1 MENILNNSK
10 DGNIS
15 TGYVTKELAIYD
27 GRNGCEIDLGLAIS
41 PIGAAPELRESLKNR
56 DAFSRLCRYP
66 IDPLHSE
73 TCQILIEG
81 MGLQG
86 VSTDAVLFI
95 DNGSYGAG
103 DEMIRFLSHL
113 NYHEVLVS
121 TYSFPNVVQWAKRH
135 KILYKPL
142 PTFVED
148 PLASLQEVLKM
159 NKSNLCQRIVYIDY
173 PNNPFGVA
181 DPEVLRNVID
191 HVIECEGI
199 PLVDLAFGEIL
210 ETEFKDA
217 IQYTLTKGGIV
228 IGSLSKT
235 QGLPGL
241 RTGYAILSQI
251 LIEEKFLEGQRLV
264 FGLNNEAEFV
274 YQLLFKR
281 SQGQTLAQKHA
292 SRVASYNVKTNEQF
306 LKELKGF
313 GLHVGVTDLRAPIQV
328 IISNDNHFYQKL
340 AREGIKTTSLQDYS
354 VSLASGSGFS
364 DSAVRMLTPKTEYL
378 EEVLR
383 RIRKA
388 LRQ

>member
-1 MENILNNSK
+1 MNNSK
-10 DGNIS
+10 EANIA
-15 TGYVTKELAIYD
+15 TGYITKHFKNYD
-27 GRNGCEIDLGLAIS
+27 GRNGIEIDLGLAIC
-41 PIGAAPELRESLKNR
+41 PIGAAPELRELLKKR
-56 DAFSRLCRYP
+56 DAISSLCMYP

-73 TCQILIEG
+73 TCQVLIDG
-81 MGLQG
+81 IGLQG

-135 KILYKPL
+135 KILYTPL
-142 PTFVED
+142 PTCMED

-159 NKSNLCQRIVYIDY
+159 NKSGLCRRIVYIDY

-181 DPEVLRNVID
+181 NPEVLRNIID

-199 PLVDLAFGEIL
+199 PLVDLGFGEIL
-210 ETEFKDA
+210 GTEFKEA

-235 QGLPGL
+235 QGLLGL
-241 RTGYAILSQI
+241 RTGYAMLSQI
-251 LIEEKFLEGQRLV
+251 LIEEKFLKGQRLV
-264 FGLNNEAEFV
+264 FGLNNEAEFI
-274 YQLLFKR
+274 YQQLFKC
-281 SQGQTLAQKHA
+281 SQGETLAQKHA
-292 SRVASYNVKTNEQF
+292 SRAALYNVQTNEKF
-306 LKELKGF
+306 IKELKGF
-313 GLHVGVTDLRAPIQV
+313 GLHIGVTDLRTPIQV
-328 IISNDNHFYQKL
+328 IISNDNQFYQKL
-340 AREGIKTTSLQDYS
+340 AREGIKTTSLKDYS
-354 VSLASGSGFS
+354 VSLADGSGFS

-388 LRQ
+388 LN

>member
-1 MENILNNSK
+1 MDKRQI
-10 DGNIS
+10 GHIA
-15 TGYVTKELAIYD
+15 TGYVTKYLEIYD
-27 GRNGCEIDLGLAIS
+27 GRNGAEIDLGLAMS
-41 PIGAAPELRESLKNR
+41 PIGFAHELRDLLENR
-56 DAFSRLCRYP
+56 DAFSSLCIYP
-66 IDPLHSE
+66 IDPLHRE

-81 MGLQG
+81 IGLQE

-103 DEMIRFLSHL
+103 DEMMRFLSHL

-135 KILYKPL
+135 KILYTPL
-142 PTFVED
+142 PTFLKD

-159 NKSNLCQRIVYIDY
+159 DKSGLYRRIVYIDY

-181 DPEVLRNVID
+181 NPEILRNIID
-191 HVIECEGI
+191 HVIECEGM

-210 ETEFKDA
+210 GAEFKDA
-217 IQYTLTKGGIV
+217 IQYTLIKGGIV

-241 RTGYAILSQI
+241 RTGYAILSQV

-264 FGLNNEAEFV
+264 FGLHNEAEFI
-274 YQLLFKR
+274 YQQLFKR
-281 SQGQTLAQKHA
+281 SQGETLAQKHA
-292 SRVASYNVKTNEQF
+292 RRVASYNVKVNEK
-306 LKELKGF
+306 LMKELKQF
-313 GLHVGVTDLRAPIQV
+313 GLHIGVTDLRTPIQV
-328 IISNDNHFYQKL
+328 IISNDNQFYQKL
-340 AREGIKTTSLQDYS
+340 AREGIKTTSLNDYS
-354 VSLASGSGFS
+354 VSLANESGFS

-378 EEVLR
+378 DEVLR

-388 LRQ
+388 LK